1 MPVLAWY
8 GYCREPQVMAL
19 SLRGSRSSQ
28 PIVLIGFLYFS
39 KGMFVPMHVFIA
51 MFAEM
56 YKKIVVKQG
65 SGCEGIRPP
74 AMAGVD

>member
-56 YKKIVVKQG
+56 YKKIVVNLLLPLWWRVLIQYYV
-65 SGCEGIRPP
+65 CQ
-74 AMAGVD
+74 